1 MCGGLWKG
9 RGARAPRS
17 LGAAELVLGASPL
30 LGPHLLKP
38 PSQAS
43 VAHGERGVQ
52 MWRRLH
58 SLTMGFPEGS
68 PILESGARVLGL
80 KIFLAPSLKFFD
92 SVTNF

>member
-52 MWRRLH
+52 M
-58 SLTMGFPEGS
+58 
-68 PILESGARVLGL
+68 
-80 KIFLAPSLKFFD
+80 
-92 SVTNF
+92 